1 MPSMSALP
9 DPEPQNSNAVASDN
23 TSPKPNRRMSTG
35 QRLLF
40 FLTAWLICLM
50 PFLFWWK
57 TWIGRPLRDPE
68 LVEYLNDEKK
78 PRHIQQALVQI
89 GERIGKHD
97 ASVTRWYPELIRLS
111 THHVEELRNTDAWV
125 MGQDTSGSGFHETL
139 LKMLSDPFPT
149 VRGNAALALVRFGD
163 ASGRTEIIRL
173 LQPAVITAPQA
184 GTITDTSVAG
194 TVTHQNGVVAKLQS
208 GGQTTEIRSPIGGR
222 IRTLSVQTGK
232 NVAAGN
238 EIATVAP
245 ETDQVWEALRAL
257 YLIGQLDDLPAV
269 TPYERES
276 PDVPDHIRQQA
287 TETARAIQERS
298 KQ

>member
-1 MPSMSALP
+1 MDS
-9 DPEPQNSNAVASDN
+9 EV
-23 TSPKPNRRMSTG
+23 TTESPAKKRRMSTG

-57 TWIGRPLRDPE
+57 TWFGRPLPDNE

-111 THHVEELRNTDAWV
+111 TYHVEEIRNTDAWV
-125 MGQDTSGSGFHETL
+125 MGQDTSGAGFHDAL
-139 LKMLSDPFPT
+139 LKMLNDSSPM
-149 VRGNAALALVRFGD
+149 VRGNAALSLVRFGD
-163 ASGRTEIIRL
+163 ASGRAEIVRL

-184 GTITDTSVAG
+184 GMITDTSVTG
-194 TVTHQNGVVAKLQS
+194 TVTHQGGVVAKLKIGDQI
-208 GGQTTEIRSPIGGR
+208 TEIRSPIGGR
-222 IRTLSVQTGK
+222 LRSLSVLTGK

-238 EIATVAP
+238 EIATVTPGA
-245 ETDQVWEALRAL
+245 DQVWESLRAL

-269 TPYERES
+269 TPYEREL
-276 PDVPDHIRQQA
+276 PDIPDHVRQQA
-287 TETARAIQERS
+287 KDTEQAIRDRAG
-298 KQ
+298 KMGN

>member
-1 MPSMSALP
+1 MSALP
-9 DPEPQNSNAVASDN
+9 DPEPQNSNPVASDN
-23 TSPKPNRRMSTG
+23 TSPKPKRRMSTG

-57 TWIGRPLRDPE
+57 TWFGRPLRDPE

-111 THHVEELRNTDAWV
+111 THHVEEVRNTDAWV

-139 LKMLSDPFPT
+139 LKMLSDPSPT